1 MSENENRAENKFGAV
16 IKRERIKQELS
27 LAKLAD
33 NLGVLGKRINP
44 SYINRLEAGDTENPS
59 FVVVCYLATALNI
72 DIREVFNVFGF
83 DHLLKSDKSRSP
95 DTLEDL
101 IRINRISAPTPQL
114 EGYEPVEVYLTP
126 SEKERLI
133 ELLYRIYEFSIADSN
148 NVVYLLPRIMED
160 LVSFRETRIDRLRKM
175 EHKGEKLN

>member
-1 MSENENRAENKFGAV
+1 MSENENRADNKFGTI
-16 IKRERIKQELS
+16 IKRERMKQELS

-33 NLGVLGKRINP
+33 NLGGLGKRINP

-83 DHLLKSDKSRSP
+83 DHLLKIDISSSP

-101 IRINRISAPTPQL
+101 IRTNKILAPTRQL
-114 EGYEPVEVYLTP
+114 EGDDPVEVYLTP
-126 SEKERLI
+126 GEKERLI
-133 ELLYRIYEFSIADSN
+133 ELLFRIYEFSIADSN